1 MSSVLSISFIM
12 NKVLIHC
19 KPEYLNE
26 VKDLGL
32 NYIHSSND
40 EIDVTVS
47 DIAYDPDH
55 YYDDPDEQLCDH
67 YGIDYDQ
74 VNCLEYDY

>member
-1 MSSVLSISFIM
+1 MKQI
-12 NKVLIHC
+12 LIHC

-32 NYIHSSND
+32 NYIHAPNG

-47 DIAYDPDH
+47 DIEYDPDH
-55 YYDDPDEQLCDH
+55 YYVDPDEQLCDY

-74 VNCLEYDY
+74 VNCLELVG